1 MQVINGFRLWQAE
14 AHERFYGQL
23 RCYLIAPPGQ
33 GKSIAGQAWARYWFE
48 QGRKVLIATPRRL
61 ILDSF
66 KGEKTLGWDES
77 GKVDSPSA
85 VEHTFK
91 YVAPDCDLA
100 TWLITPLDNCCP
112 YFVNTHSGA
121 LAALRAL
128 QDEFGDTAAKYQDL
142 AVVIDEAHLMRDSE
156 DSELSKVLK
165 DLIAHGVPVLIMT
178 GTPYRGDDKPILSRG
193 LEKTFTIYTREFYLA
208 LDEAA
213 HLCAFETKVI
223 VGNTLAVL
231 EHILST
237 FEAEDRY
244 AVVKLP
250 RVGTHHALRLAREL
264 GIETKGVKEEAVI
277 KQLKLRFDQ
286 EIEAI
291 CQKLGLSHL
300 SVVKDNSQDSR
311 LEKILK
317 SVRGATRRCNVKS
330 LPRVIVTQDKIGLG
344 VDCPWW
350 TDSIMLGASRSC
362 TETVQFGMRCCRDHF
377 SKASRSARYWTLVPE
392 YWEPEVTADQAFDFA
407 KDLVATQLW
416 WHFIGGGPVAPYL
429 KTSQSLPST
438 GGQGGTSAVPRSPK
452 EITDASMMRSLGGSW
467 MGGADTPYVS
477 EEDMPS
483 VNVEVY
489 RPDGSLETHRV
500 GNVGDGNRIYPMD
513 PPKLPEGTIKTG
525 SFLSQLKNL
534 AEVLVARGKGK
545 EYHSMLN
552 KAQVTPKFIAALH
565 REGKSVGEISSETG
579 WTTLRVET
587 TLQEEGLIVAKAR
600 KPRIR
605 GGKEDQY

>member
-1 MQVINGFRLWQAE
+1 
-14 AHERFYGQL
+14 
-23 RCYLIAPPGQ
+23 
-33 GKSIAGQAWARYWFE
+33 
-48 QGRKVLIATPRRL
+48 
-61 ILDSF
+61 
-66 KGEKTLGWDES
+66 
-77 GKVDSPSA
+77 
-85 VEHTFK
+85 
-91 YVAPDCDLA
+91 
-100 TWLITPLDNCCP
+100 
-112 YFVNTHSGA
+112 
-121 LAALRAL
+121 
-128 QDEFGDTAAKYQDL
+128 
-142 AVVIDEAHLMRDSE
+142 
-156 DSELSKVLK
+156 
-165 DLIAHGVPVLIMT
+165 MT
-178 GTPYRGDDKPILSRG
+178 GTPYRGDDKPILSRD
-193 LEKTFTIYTREFYLA
+193 LEKSFTIYTREFYLA

-223 VGNTLAVL
+223 VGNTLTVL
-231 EHILST
+231 ERILST
-237 FEAEDRY
+237 FEDEDRY
-244 AVVKLP
+244 AVIKLP
-250 RVGTHHALRLAREL
+250 RVGTHHASRLAREL
-264 GIETKGVKEEAVI
+264 GIDTKGLKEESVI

-317 SVRGATRRCNVKS
+317 SVRGDKGRCNVSK

-377 SKASRSARYWTLVPE
+377 SKATRSARYWTLVPE

-429 KTSQSLPST
+429 KTSQSLSSPVTQAGSST
-438 GGQGGTSAVPRSPK
+438 VPRSPK
-452 EITDASMMRSLGGSW
+452 EMTEATVMRNLFGTW
-467 MGGADTPYVS
+467 TGGADTPYL
-477 EEDMPS
+477 EEENTPA
-483 VNVEVY
+483 VTVEVHL
-489 RPDGSLETHRV
+489 PDGSLEPHRV

-513 PPKLPEGTIKTG
+513 PPKLPDGTIKTG

-545 EYHSMLN
+545 EYHTMLN
-552 KAQVTPKFIAALH
+552 KAQVTPKFIASLYQ
-565 REGKSVGEISSETG
+565 EGKSVGEISSETG
-579 WTTLRVET
+579 WTTMRVES
-587 TLQEEGLIVAKAR
+587 TLKEEGLIEVKAAR